1 MPIFNKK
8 AKNTNSPLYIGRA
21 SEVSTSNME
30 YSPFRT
36 KSTKLLKRL
45 RNTYDVHDA
54 INLLVEEHPDTS
66 MGYAVLQSLVNQG
79 GHIEF
84 SSCSAASSARILREW
99 NEFAERV
106 NAVNSNGLDGLLV
119 QLHGYDFRSGGM
131 GCEVVVNSDCTDIED
146 VYPIDPRYLK
156 WKLERRDNKQVW
168 VPYQCVNGK
177 QIDLSK
183 SNFIWIPFNPD
194 GTPCGS
200 LLFAPAV
207 SAADMQLEFLN
218 SSQTVLYRVGCPRYD
233 IRLNRESL
241 MKSAPPDVVANP
253 AKSKEYI
260 NAAYDAVKSS
270 FSNLSAENDIIHT
283 DDTAISTIGGDSSA
297 YFQGISAYADVIDV
311 QMMNAVKTLGTLMNR
326 RSSGSYALSTV
337 EFKVI
342 VDMIEPRQRAE
353 KRLVE
358 SIARIWLRVH
368 GYNSTV
374 KYTPNPIEWQSMLD
388 KIDYNLKNQE
398 FYRRADEYGYI
409 SPDDAASKTTG
420 AEKAFAKRE
429 GFFAYIS
436 KFLSKNGSSGT
447 ESSNTDAEGD
457 ENN

>member
-1 MPIFNKK
+1 MPLFSKK
-8 AKNTNSPLYIGRA
+8 QNEKPIYIGRA
-21 SEVSTSNME
+21 SEVSTSRTE

-36 KSTKLLKRL
+36 KGTKLLDRL
-45 RNTYDVHDA
+45 RSTYDIHDA
-54 INLLVEEHPDTS
+54 IDLLVKEHPDTS

-84 SSCSAASSARILREW
+84 TSCSAASSARILREW

-106 NAVNSNGLDGLLV
+106 NEVNSNGLDGLLV

-131 GCEVVVNSDCTDIED
+131 CCEVVVNADCTDIED

-156 WKLERRDNKQVW
+156 WKLEERGGKQVW
-168 VPYQCVNGK
+168 IPYQCVNGK
-177 QIDLSK
+177 QIDLSGA
-183 SNFIWIPFNPD
+183 NLIWIPYNPD

-207 SAADMQLEFLN
+207 AAADMQLEFLN
-218 SSQTVLYRVGCPRYD
+218 SSQVVLYRVGAPRYD
-233 IRLNRESL
+233 ITLDRESL
-241 MKSAPPDVVANP
+241 IKSAPPDVAANP
-253 AKSKEYI
+253 AKANEYI
-260 NAAYDAVKSS
+260 QKTYDLVSAS
-270 FSNLSAENDIIHT
+270 FASLSAENDIIHT
-283 DDTAISTIGGDSSA
+283 DDTKISTIGGDSSA

-368 GYNSTV
+368 GYNSSVT
-374 KYTPNPIEWQSMLD
+374 YTPNPIEWQSMLD
-388 KIDYNLKNQE
+388 KVEFNLKNEE

-409 SPDDAASKTTG
+409 SPDDAAQKVTG
-420 AEKAFAKRE
+420 AEKAFTKRE

-436 KFLSKNGSSGT
+436 KLLSKN
-447 ESSNTDAEGD
+447 D
-457 ENN
+457 ENKGSDE

>member
-1 MPIFNKK
+1 MPLFSKK
-8 AKNTNSPLYIGRA
+8 DKSKPIYVGRA
-21 SEVSTSNME
+21 SEVSTSRTE

-36 KSTKLLKRL
+36 KGTKLLSRL
-45 RNTYDVHDA
+45 RGTYDIYDA
-54 INLLVEEHPDTS
+54 IDLLVKEHPDTS

-84 SSCSAASSARILREW
+84 TSCSLASSARILREW

-131 GCEVVVNSDCTDIED
+131 CCEVVVNDDCTDIED

-156 WKLERRDNKQVW
+156 WKLEERNRKQVW
-168 VPYQCVNGK
+168 IPYQCVNGK
-177 QIDLSK
+177 QIDLSGA
-183 SNFIWIPFNPD
+183 NLIWIPYNPD

-218 SSQTVLYRVGCPRYD
+218 SSQVVLYRVGTPRYD
-233 IRLNRESL
+233 ITLDRESL
-241 MKSAPPDVVANP
+241 LKSAPPDVAANP
-253 AKSKEYI
+253 AKANEYI
-260 NAAYDAVKSS
+260 QKTYDSVKAS
-270 FSNLSAENDIIHT
+270 FASLSAENDIVHT
-283 DDTAISTIGGDSSA
+283 DDTNISTIGGDSSA

-368 GYNSTV
+368 GYNSSVT
-374 KYTPNPIEWQSMLD
+374 YTPNPIEWQSMLD
-388 KIDYNLKNQE
+388 KVEFNLKNEE

-409 SPDDAASKTTG
+409 SPDEAAQKVTG

-436 KFLSKNGSSGT
+436 KLLSKNDDNKGS
-447 ESSNTDAEGD
+447 D
-457 ENN
+457 E

>member
-1 MPIFNKK
+1 MPLFSKK
-8 AKNTNSPLYIGRA
+8 DKSKPIYVGRA
-21 SEVSTSNME
+21 SEVSTSRTE

-36 KSTKLLKRL
+36 KGTKLLSRL
-45 RNTYDVHDA
+45 RGTYDIYDA
-54 INLLVEEHPDTS
+54 IDLLVKEHPDTS

-84 SSCSAASSARILREW
+84 TSCSLASSARILREW

-131 GCEVVVNSDCTDIED
+131 CCEVVVNDDCTDIED

-156 WKLERRDNKQVW
+156 WKLEERNGKQVW
-168 VPYQCVNGK
+168 IPYQCVNGK
-177 QIDLSK
+177 QIDLSGA
-183 SNFIWIPFNPD
+183 NLIWIPYNPD

-218 SSQTVLYRVGCPRYD
+218 SSQVVLYRVGTPRYD
-233 IRLNRESL
+233 ITLDRESL
-241 MKSAPPDVVANP
+241 LKSAPPDVAANP
-253 AKSKEYI
+253 AKANEYI
-260 NAAYDAVKSS
+260 QKTYDMVKAS
-270 FSNLSAENDIIHT
+270 FASLSAENDIVHT
-283 DDTAISTIGGDSSA
+283 DDTKISTIGGDSSA

-368 GYNSTV
+368 GYNSSVT
-374 KYTPNPIEWQSMLD
+374 YTPNPIEWQSMLD
-388 KIDYNLKNQE
+388 KVEFNLKNEE

-409 SPDDAASKTTG
+409 SPDEAAQKVTG

-436 KFLSKNGSSGT
+436 KLLSKNEDNKGS
-447 ESSNTDAEGD
+447 D
-457 ENN
+457 E